1 MDIQC
6 EKIKLEMVEKK
17 YDVKSQEKWVKDR
30 LLSKYDNY
38 RKSYNRKNHQI
49 ITKIPISPMPQDH
62 QRK

>member
-30 LLSKYDNY
+30 LAKKTIE
-38 RKSYNRKNHQI
+38 KSIK
-49 ITKIPISPMPQDH
+49 
-62 QRK
+62 